1 MTIKTAPAPIELP
14 VDDYQVEQQIGFVLR
29 LVHQRASSIFDTVM
43 GEFGVTPTQF
53 TTMIKLQDA
62 DEISQNRLGRMAA
75 MDPAT
80 TFGVISRLKK
90 RGSVTQRTDP
100 DDARR
105 VLLRLSPDGADQTSR
120 MRTAALQVSKVTL
133 APLTIEEQ
141 KTLLSLLGK
150 LT

>member
-1 MTIKTAPAPIELP
+1 
-14 VDDYQVEQQIGFVLR
+14 
-29 LVHQRASSIFDTVM
+29 
-43 GEFGVTPTQF
+43 
-53 TTMIKLQDA
+53 
-62 DEISQNRLGRMAA
+62 MAA

-105 VLLRLSPDGADQTSR
+105 GLLSLSPDGADQTSR
-120 MRTAALQVSKVTL
+120 MRTAASQVTRETL

>member
-1 MTIKTAPAPIELP
+1 MTVKTATAPTDQLSGE
-14 VDDYQVEQQIGFVLR
+14 YQVEQQIGFVLR
-29 LVHQRASSIFDTVM
+29 RAHQRASSIFESVM
-43 GEFGVTPTQF
+43 EEFDVTPTQF

-62 DEISQNRLGRMAA
+62 GEISQNRLGRMAA

-90 RGSVTQRTDP
+90 RGSVAQRTDP

-120 MRTAALQVSKVTL
+120 MRTAATRVTRETL
-133 APLTIEEQ
+133 APLTIDEQ

>member
-1 MTIKTAPAPIELP
+1 MTLKTAPAPIDLSA
-14 VDDYQVEQQIGFVLR
+14 DDYQVEQQIGFILR
-29 LVHQRASSIFDTVM
+29 LVHQRASSIFDAVM

-62 DEISQNRLGRMAA
+62 GEISQNRLGRMAA

-105 VLLRLSPDGADQTSR
+105 ILLRLSPDGASQTSR
-120 MRTAALQVSKVTL
+120 MRAAALQVTKETL